1 MGAPAKPK
9 DKLKNFRGY
18 FYLTP
23 ELEARLKAESARR
36 GGASISDIV
45 RWALQKE
52 LPRAEVSVSVS
63 PDNKLSDLD
72 SS

>member
-1 MGAPAKPK
+1 MAAPAKPK
-9 DKLKNFRGY
+9 HKLKSFRGY

-23 ELEARLKAESARR
+23 ELEVRLKAEADRR

-52 LPRAEVSVSVS
+52 LPRVEVSVCASHA
-63 PDNKLSDLD
+63 DKLSDLD
-72 SS
+72 SC